1 MTMTTKTKKAPRKRT
16 PPPPP
21 CLCLECKR
29 EGCMGIG
36 KPFMCEP
43 LPNLSTI
50 LTDLD
55 LKPLDLPNFGKLS
68 FELGTFDTGDDAGPA
83 PAAARLAIAKAIIR
97 NADAGRKIPPRVVK
111 MARAEVE
118 RQS

>member
-1 MTMTTKTKKAPRKRT
+1 
-16 PPPPP
+16 
-21 CLCLECKR
+21 
-29 EGCMGIG
+29 MGIG

-43 LPNLSTI
+43 LPNLNTI

-55 LKPLDLPNFGKLS
+55 LKPLDLPDSFGKLS
-68 FELGTFDTGDDAGPA
+68 FELGTLDTGDDTGPA

-111 MARAEVE
+111 MARGTGARRNEKNYAIL
-118 RQS
+118 